1 MTCRLKLGFVPLTDA
16 APLIVAHARG
26 FFGDEGLQVQ
36 LSREVSWATIRDK
49 VAAGV
54 LDGAHMLAPMAIAA
68 TLGVGS
74 EPAPMI
80 VPLALGLNS
89 AGVTLS
95 TRLTSGGARAED
107 LARLIAR
114 RREEGASP
122 LTFAV
127 VFPYSIHNHLL
138 RAWLAGAGVD
148 PDADV
153 RLIVAP
159 PSRMAELLEAGVI
172 EGFGA
177 GEPWGA
183 LAESAGVGQ
192 VAVRAADLWAR
203 APDKV
208 FVVTQTWAAKD
219 PARLAAVLRA
229 LLRAAAWCDDP
240 ANHAELA
247 ALLARPEHVNAPA
260 ALIGAGLGR
269 LIFHREGANTPRRE
283 DAAWL
288 IGQMTRWRQLDEG
301 VDADAVARRIYRPDV
316 YEAALA
322 G

>member
-1 MTCRLKLGFVPLTDA
+1 MSRRLTLGFVPLTDA
-16 APLIVAHARG
+16 APLIAAQALG
-26 FFGDEGLQVQ
+26 FFGDEGLDVQ

-54 LDGAHMLAPMAIAA
+54 LDGAHMLAPVAIAA

-74 EPAPMI
+74 EPAAMVVPM
-80 VPLALGLNS
+80 ALGLNS
-89 AGVTLS
+89 AAVTLS
-95 TRLTSGGARAED
+95 TRLTAGGARAED
-107 LARLIAR
+107 LARLISR
-114 RREEGASP
+114 RRDEGASP

-127 VFPYSIHNHLL
+127 VFPYAIHNYLL
-138 RAWLAGAGVD
+138 RRWLAGAGVD

-159 PSRMAELLEAGVI
+159 PSRMAELLKAGVI
-172 EGFGA
+172 EGFAA

-183 LAESAGVGQ
+183 LAASAGVGQ
-192 VAVRAADLWAR
+192 IAVRASDIWAR

-208 FVVTQTWAAKD
+208 FGTTEAWAARN
-219 PARLAAVLRA
+219 PAQLAATLRA

-240 ANHAELA
+240 VNHGELA
-247 ALLARPEHVNAPA
+247 DLLARPEHVDAPA
-260 ALIGAGLGR
+260 ALIEAGLR
-269 LIFHREGANTPRRE
+269 HVVFHRNGASSPRPA

-288 IGQMTRWRQLDEG
+288 IEQMTRWRQLDG
-301 VDADAVARRIYRPDV
+301 SVDAGAMAGRVYRPDLHQ
-316 YEAALA
+316 AALA

>member
-1 MTCRLKLGFVPLTDA
+1 MTCRLTLGFVPLTDA
-16 APLIVAHARG
+16 APLIVAQAQG
-26 FFGDEGLQVQ
+26 FFRAEGLQVR

-80 VPLALGLNS
+80 VPLALGLNG

-95 TRLTSGGARAED
+95 SRLTAHGARAED

-114 RREEGASP
+114 RRAQGASP

-127 VFPYSIHNHLL
+127 VFPYSIHNYLL

-148 PDADV
+148 PDLDV

-159 PSRMAELLEAGVI
+159 PSRMAELLEAGII

-183 LAESAGVGQ
+183 QAEAAGVGQ
-192 VAVRAADLWAR
+192 VAVRAADLWGR

-208 FVVTQTWAAKD
+208 FGVTETWAARD

-229 LLRAAAWCDDP
+229 LLRGAAWCDEA
-240 ANHAELA
+240 ANHRELA
-247 ALLARPEHVNAPA
+247 ALLARPEHVDAPA
-260 ALIGAGLGR
+260 GLIEAGLR
-269 LIFHREGANTPRRE
+269 HVIFHRGGANAPRPA

-288 IGQMTRWRQLDEG
+288 IGEMARWGQVDPGLD
-301 VDADAVARRIYRPDV
+301 AQAVARRVYRPEAF
-316 YEAALA
+316 EAALA

>member
-1 MTCRLKLGFVPLTDA
+1 MTCRLNLGFVPLTDA
-16 APLIVAHARG
+16 APLIAAQTLG
-26 FFGDEGLQVQ
+26 FFADEGLKTQ

-49 VAAGV
+49 VAVGA

-68 TLGVGS
+68 TLGAGS
-74 EPAPMI
+74 EPTPMI
-80 VPLALGLNS
+80 VPLALGLNG

-114 RREEGASP
+114 RRDEGAST

-127 VFPYSIHNHLL
+127 VFPYSIHNYLL

-148 PDADV
+148 PDTDV

-183 LAESAGVGQ
+183 LAEGAGVGQ
-192 VAVRAADLWAR
+192 VAVRAADLWGR

-208 FVVTQTWAAKD
+208 FGVTETWATKD

-229 LLRAAAWCDDP
+229 LLRGAAWCDEP
-240 ANHAELA
+240 ANHADLV
-247 ALLARPEHVNAPA
+247 ALLAQPEHVNAPA
-260 ALIGAGLGR
+260 ELIGAGLR
-269 LIFHREGANTPRRE
+269 HVIFHRDGASSPRPE

-288 IGQMTRWRQLDEG
+288 IGQMTRWRQLSQADEP
-301 VDADAVARRIYRPDV
+301 AVAARRIYRPDV
-316 YEAALA
+316 YEAARS

>member
-16 APLIVAHARG
+16 APLIAARAQG
-26 FFGDEGLQVQ
+26 YFRDEGLEVQ

-74 EPAPMI
+74 ERAPMV
-80 VPLALGLNS
+80 VPLALGVNG

-95 TRLTSGGARAED
+95 TRLTNGGTRAED

-114 RREEGASP
+114 RRDEGASP

-127 VFPYSIHNHLL
+127 VFPYSIHNYLL

-159 PSRMAELLEAGVI
+159 PSRMAELLEAGVV

-183 LAESAGVGQ
+183 LAESAGVGR
-192 VAVRAADLWAR
+192 VAVRAAEFWGR

-208 FVVTQTWAAKD
+208 FGVTEAWAAKD
-219 PARLAAVLRA
+219 PARLAAVVRA
-229 LLRAAAWCDDP
+229 LSRGAAWCDAP
-240 ANHAELA
+240 GARAELA
-247 ALLARPEHVNAPA
+247 ALLARPEYVDAPA
-260 ALIGAGLGR
+260 GLIEPGLR
-269 LIFHREGANTPRRE
+269 HVVFHREGANSPRPE

-288 IGQMTRWRQLDEG
+288 IGQMVRWGQLG
-301 VDADAVARRIYRPDV
+301 ASVDAEAAARRIYRPEV